1 MADLIQSI
9 GEAKQQV
16 NLAAAMLNKVPVL
29 YQKLCSD
36 WGKKAADFC
45 PTPENFR
52 IQKCQNRVF
61 DIPAAL
67 NLILQNPANPMD
79 SFGTDFEIGSWAGF
93 TPHIFPNVGGFHHR
107 VKAL

>member
-36 WGKKAADFC
+36 
-45 PTPENFR
+45 
-52 IQKCQNRVF
+52 
-61 DIPAAL
+61 
-67 NLILQNPANPMD
+67 
-79 SFGTDFEIGSWAGF
+79 
-93 TPHIFPNVGGFHHR
+93 
-107 VKAL
+107 